1 MKNLKTYHQLF
12 ESAVELTPEQIEWL
26 DECTDGTWTLN
37 PQTGLVDVKRDF
49 YCTGENLTDFKGV
62 RFGVVEGYFYC
73 NSNNLTSLV
82 GAPHE
87 VGRDFNC
94 HSNQLTTLEGAPHEV
109 GGNFDCDNN
118 QLTTLEGAPRKVGD
132 IFGCRGNQL
141 TSLVGAPHEV
151 GSDFYCHNN
160 QLTTLEG
167 APQRVG
173 RNFRCDNNQLT
184 SLVGAPKRVGGYFK
198 CDNNQLTSLEGAPRI
213 WEGSY
218 ISVSFDDNPVSN
230 DTLRK
235 IFSRM
240 NRDESYLH
248 AVENIWKWVP
258 LEDQALLYR
267 PEFDWV
273 KPEARRKLEA
283 LQAYHGFKGMI

>member
-1 MKNLKTYHQLF
+1 MKNLKTYSQLF
-12 ESAVELTPEQIEWL
+12 ENTQELTPEQIKWL
-26 DECTDGTWTLN
+26 NHCTGGGTWKLN
-37 PQTGLVDVKRDF
+37 PHTGLVDVKGGF
-49 YCTGENLTDFKGV
+49 YCYVQDLTDFKGV
-62 RFGVVEGYFYC
+62 RFG
-73 NSNNLTSLV
+73 TV
-82 GAPHE
+82 G
-87 VGRDFNC
+87 GDFNC
-94 HSNQLTTLEGAPHEV
+94 ANNQLTSLEGAPQEV
-109 GGNFDCDNN
+109 WDFHCHNNQLTSLEGAPQKVGDGFYCGNN
-118 QLTTLEGAPRKVGD
+118 QLTTLEGAP
-132 IFGCRGNQL
+132 
-141 TSLVGAPHEV
+141 
-151 GSDFYCHNN
+151 
-160 QLTTLEG
+160 
-167 APQRVG
+167 
-173 RNFRCDNNQLT
+173 
-184 SLVGAPKRVGGYFK
+184 KRVGEYLK

-213 WEGSY
+213 WEGSS
-218 ISVSFDDNPVSN
+218 ISGSFDDNPVSN

>member
-1 MKNLKTYHQLF
+1 MMAGYIDEDMPMKNLKTYKMF
-12 ESAVELTPEQIEWL
+12 ESVGELTPEQIEWL

-62 RFGVVEGYFYC
+62 RFGVVEG
-73 NSNNLTSLV
+73 
-82 GAPHE
+82 
-87 VGRDFNC
+87 DFNC
-94 HSNQLTTLEGAPHEV
+94 HNNQLTTLEGAPHEV

-184 SLVGAPKRVGGYFK
+184 SLVGAPQRVRLIFYCYG
-198 CDNNQLTSLEGAPRI
+198 
-213 WEGSY
+213 
-218 ISVSFDDNPVSN
+218 NPVSN
-230 DTLRK
+230 ETLKR
-235 IFSRM
+235 IFSLM
-240 NRDESYLH
+240 KKGESH
-248 AVENIWKWVP
+248 MQAVESLWSKIP
-258 LEDQALLYR
+258 LEDQTLLYR
-267 PEFDWV
+267 PEFEWV
-273 KPEARRKLEA
+273 SPEERRKLEA
-283 LQAYHGFKGMI
+283 LRAYQGFKGMI